1 MVSLPLHH
9 PSGQTDKQLESVYVM
24 DPGPLQLPLV
34 GDWVVVIV
42 TAVVSATKFYLQ
54 MPLGAKSPFLTSD
67 KSSDAGT
74 FAF

>member
-1 MVSLPLHH
+1 
-9 PSGQTDKQLESVYVM
+9 M

-34 GDWVVVIV
+34 GDWVVVIA

-54 MPLGAKSPFLTSD
+54 MPLGARSPFLTSD

-74 FAF
+74 FTF